1 VKTAAKKIRVLVLM
15 NLRRTGMGKISV
27 ISTSKIKKIT
37 AIKKN
42 RREKGTRA
50 DLLGSNPH
58 SKADGF
64 SRSNVFLLAMSEF
77 TIIKISG
84 RIIDNNIMLKI
95 IFTV

>member
-1 VKTAAKKIRVLVLM
+1 MVARKIKVLILM
-15 NLRRTGMGKISV
+15 NLRRTGMGRISV

-42 RREKGTRA
+42 RKEKGTRA

-77 TIIKISG
+77 MAIRIAG
-84 RIIDNNIMLKI
+84 RAVDNNMMLKI
-95 IFTV
+95 IFII